1 MLEETE
7 ERATELAM
15 ARAAHAA
22 QAAVEHAVKQA
33 HEACRVEHERA
44 IAKLE
49 AAAADRL
56 ERARREWAEAKRRAD
71 AEREAERQASSN
83 AHKSDHF
90 YPNLSQPYCISRIF
104 ATMAK
109 ACFARFHVF
118 VDPPFWTH
126 FCGPTF
132 CSPLC
137 VPHFV
142 FPTVSDE
149 AQALELKQRRALEE
163 QRESALGDV
172 NQQMELR
179 EEELRLEK
187 AQRHSKKAKPK
198 HVCSVPS

>member
-56 ERARREWAEAKRRAD
+56 ERARREWAESKRRAD

-90 YPNLSQPYCISRIF
+90 YPNLSKPYCISRIF
-104 ATMAK
+104 AAMAK
-109 ACFARFHVF
+109 ACFARFHAVPRQGGSIRF
-118 VDPPFWTH
+118 RRARTCIPVSPAMQSMIATPCH

-132 CSPLC
+132 VDPLLWT
-137 VPHFV
+137 HFV
-142 FPTVSDE
+142 FPTLCSP
-149 AQALELKQRRALEE
+149 LFRTKHRRGSSSRGERWRSSGRA
-163 QRESALGDV
+163 
-172 NQQMELR
+172 
-179 EEELRLEK
+179 RL
-187 AQRHSKKAKPK
+187 AM
-198 HVCSVPS
+198 